1 MAIIEG
7 PAYCASLTRPNE
19 TFEPMWRFDL
29 AVDVKSAAEL
39 QSQVISLGVSTIAE
53 KTIPNIVRLKRK
65 VQKANGDK
73 NTQPQL
79 VDGAKNPLDK
89 RVGNGSK
96 VKVMY
101 KPYEWNFKGKK
112 GMGLYLQAVQ
122 VIDLV
127 QYTPRED
134 FFELETPSIGVD
146 IKDDFQSYP
155 PFEMKFNFHF
165 FLLRGGGEKLPL
177 LFFGLN

>member
-7 PAYCASLTRPNE
+7 TAYWASLTRPNE
-19 TFEPMWRFDL
+19 KFEPMWRIDL
-29 AVDVKSAAEL
+29 AVDDKTAEDFR
-39 QSQVISLGVSTIAE
+39 SQGISVGETVVDEQTIS
-53 KTIPNIVRLKRK
+53 NIIRFKRK

-89 RVGNGSK
+89 IVGNGSK

-112 GMGLYLQAVQ
+112 GMGLDLQAVQ

-127 QYTPRED
+127 EYTPRED
-134 FFELETPSIGVD
+134 FDAVETSSSGVD
-146 IKDDFQSYP
+146 IKDDF
-155 PFEMKFNFHF
+155 
-165 FLLRGGGEKLPL
+165 
-177 LFFGLN
+177 